1 MKLILR
7 EYLASLRERAELDV
21 ILPNL
26 LSEMGYTVFVWPQVG
41 TMQCGVD
48 IAAVSPASAGPRR
61 VHLLSVKRG
70 DLTRTEWSNDTPQ
83 ALRPS
88 LVEIL
93 DGFIPHRIPKQYA
106 HLPIV
111 VCLCFGGEMADN
123 ASALVHGFIQTH
135 EREGLTF
142 EIWNGDFIANLLL
155 DGILRE
161 DIFPK
166 TMRSDL
172 RKAIALLDEPT
183 IAYGHYAR
191 LAGRLAEASA
201 AGPAKAVTAARQ
213 LYIAAWMLYVW
224 SRESGNLEAPY
235 RASELGILH
244 LWEFLKPHLG
254 GAGKYKNALERVM
267 VQMINLHLTIAE
279 ALLIQKIEPAARKRD
294 AVAAAVGSPT
304 SVDINLALFELVGR
318 AAMTSLWMH
327 WLGQHPDWSEGRD
340 FSAAKQRYYDL
351 AINLI
356 RSNGCLGSPI
366 ADQQT
371 VDVGLVFLAGLTSE
385 QSLDDLVAW
394 ISVMVDRLTY
404 AFRSRSHYP
413 SASDDYRDWLTLPG
427 HGDEEGFK
435 DATVGSSL
443 IPLLAAWASGLSLGP
458 ARARLA
464 KLVEEVLPLTT
475 MQMLVADEATE
486 AHLYLNTD
494 EHGWCLNDLPI
505 VAEGTALVETIQEAC
520 ESHESFKAL
529 SAWKTGFWPVILL
542 ACRHWRRP
550 IPPDFYADNLAPPR
564 VPTAT

>member
-70 DLTRTEWSNDTPQ
+70 DLSRMEWANDTPQ

-106 HLPIV
+106 GLPVV
-111 VCLCFGGEMADN
+111 VCLCFGGELADN
-123 ASALVHGFIQTH
+123 ASALVHGFIETH

-166 TMRSDL
+166 AMRSDL

-191 LAGRLAEASA
+191 LAGRLAEASVA
-201 AGPAKAVTAARQ
+201 SPAKAVTAARQ
-213 LYIAAWMLYVW
+213 LYIAAWMLFVW

-235 RASELGILH
+235 RATELGLLH
-244 LWEFLKPHLG
+244 LWERLKPLLG
-254 GAGKYKNALERVM
+254 SSGKHKKALERVM
-267 VQMINLHLTIAE
+267 VQMINLHLAIAE
-279 ALLIQKIEPAARKRD
+279 AFLIQKVEPAAQTRD
-294 AVAAAVGSPT
+294 AVAAAVSSPT
-304 SVDINLALFELVGR
+304 SIDINLALFDLVGR
-318 AAMTSLWMH
+318 AGMSSLWMH

-340 FSAAKQRYYDL
+340 FSAAKQRYYTL
-351 AINLI
+351 AIDLI

-366 ADQQT
+366 ADEQA
-371 VDVGLVFLAGLTSE
+371 VDVGLVLLAGLTSE
-385 QSLDDLVAW
+385 QPLDDVAAW
-394 ISVMVDRLTY
+394 ISIMVDRLTY
-404 AFRSRSHYP
+404 AFRARSHYP
-413 SASDDYRDWLTLPG
+413 TASNDYRDWLSVPG
-427 HGDEEGFK
+427 HNDDEGFK
-435 DATVGSSL
+435 DATSGSTL
-443 IPLLAAWASGLSLGP
+443 IPLLAAWATGLNMGP

-464 KLVEEVLPLTT
+464 KLVEEVLPHTT
-475 MQMLVADEATE
+475 MQMHIADESSE

-494 EHGWCLNDLPI
+494 EHGWCLTALPI
-505 VAEGTALVETIQEAC
+505 AAEGAALVETIREAC
-520 ESHESFKAL
+520 ESNDSFRGL
-529 SAWKTGFWPVILL
+529 SAWKTGFWPIILL

-564 VPTAT
+564 TPDLI